1 MKTCALC
8 RNQFDSES
16 PAVLYLSRYGTP
28 QVLCASC
35 EALIDTATAEE
46 DSAEKALARERI
58 AEAATHLKDHGAIAA
73 LRDVLNGVTS
83 AEETAADEEA
93 AALWEETKADDEEEE
108 EQTEKKE
115 EGFAAYIPLI
125 VAGCLFIAFAVYMF
139 FFR

>member
-8 RNQFDSES
+8 RNQFESDS

-46 DSAEKALARERI
+46 DSAEKEAARLQI

-73 LRDVLNGVTS
+73 LRDVLDGVTS
-83 AEETAADEEA
+83 AEETPADQEA
-93 AALWEETKADDEEEE
+93 EALWEETKDDGEEEE
-108 EQTEKKE
+108 EQTEKKK
-115 EGFAAYIPLI
+115 EGFLDYLPLLLAGGLFVAFI
-125 VAGCLFIAFAVYMF
+125 VYFF